1 MNRAF
6 GIEIELKG
14 ATIASIRY
22 KLSEA
27 GFGNWSVVYDG
38 SVFDGAEV
46 VSPKLS
52 GAEGLAE
59 MEKVVTILR
68 EMGCFVDHQC
78 GLHVH
83 VDGAGLN
90 PHTMA
95 NIVKRYAAFEGEID
109 SWITPERRKSENHY
123 LKSVKGLEIA
133 PQHTDRATAHQVDSR
148 YYKVNIQAFLR
159 HGTIEFRQHHGTLS
173 AEEISSWVQFC
184 IQFVNN
190 SVCVVST
197 HTIPGNG
204 SLRSNAIEH
213 KFAAMARLLLRG
225 GTVRVEEFA
234 SVLDCTPEAVPV
246 YMSRF
251 RAWLSIHDAI
261 DTRRGVG
268 YRLTSYSGAREVL
281 EQRLQNPGLDRTETV
296 VAFSE
301 PGLFYGLSESVRGHL
316 LDRAEA
322 YKLLESF
329 KFETAI
335 AA

>member
-14 ATIASIRY
+14 ATITSLRN
-22 KLSEA
+22 KLFEA
-27 GFGNWSVVYDG
+27 GFGNWSVVFDG
-38 SVFDGAEV
+38 SVDRGAEV

-52 GAEGLAE
+52 GVEGLAE

-109 SWITPERRKSENHY
+109 SWITPERRKSENSY
-123 LKSVKGLEIA
+123 LNSVKGLEIA
-133 PQHTDRATAHQVDSR
+133 PQYTTQATANQAGSR

-173 AEEISSWVQFC
+173 VEEISSWVQFC

-190 SVCVVST
+190 SVCVVSV

-204 SLRSNAIEH
+204 TLRSNAIEH
-213 KFAAMARLLLRG
+213 KFAAMSRLLLRG

-234 SVLDCTPEAVPV
+234 QALDCTPEAVPV

-251 RAWLSIHDAI
+251 RTWLNIYDAI

-268 YRLTSYSGAREVL
+268 YRLTSYSGARAVL
-281 EQRLQNPGLDRTETV
+281 EQRLQHPGLERSETV

-301 PGLFYGLSESVRGHL
+301 PGLFYGLSESVCGHL
-316 LDRAEA
+316 SDRAEA
-322 YKLLESF
+322 YKILESF
-329 KFETAI
+329 KFDTAQ